1 MEVENNLKSVNV
13 LYLHILYLVNAGSPL
28 SFDHEDL
35 NAQEPIIIMPQSNVN
50 IVIVTCNLLK
60 ILKFSK

>member
-28 SFDHEDL
+28 SFYREDL
-35 NAQEPIIIMPQSNVN
+35 NA
-50 IVIVTCNLLK
+50 
-60 ILKFSK
+60 